1 MQVLK
6 ILSGEGENLGYWPRQ
21 ELTNKSMDMDEN
33 ANNNNVVDGT
43 ADYGDTDIQTHLAL
57 AMLGVDDNDGG
68 DDESNFND
76 QSGVLEAHSNTYLEE
91 YLEGRISRSTSFN
104 SWSNAFC
111 HSI

>member
-1 MQVLK
+1 
-6 ILSGEGENLGYWPRQ
+6 
-21 ELTNKSMDMDEN
+21 MDMDEN

-91 YLEGRISRSTSFN
+91 YLEGRISRSTSLN
-104 SWSNAFC
+104 S
-111 HSI
+111 